1 MTTPNPTPS
10 VGKLG
15 EDAACR
21 WLTERGYQIIARN
34 WRCPVGEIDI
44 VAQVGGLWVFVEV
57 RTRRGGLELSMES
70 IGPAKR
76 RRMVAA
82 AYAYV
87 ATLPDADPPWRIDV
101 VGVAVRRDGTVK
113 IEHVEDALGW

>member
-1 MTTPNPTPS
+1 MTDNTPPPL
-10 VGKLG
+10 GKLG

-34 WRCPVGEIDI
+34 WRCLVGEIDV

-57 RTRRGGLELSMES
+57 RARRSGLESTMES
-70 IGPAKR
+70 ITPAKR

-87 ATLPDADPPWRIDV
+87 DTLTDSDPSWRIDV

-113 IEHVEDALGW
+113 IEHVEDALDW